1 MAINKTTK
9 APKEPAS
16 VGVAQPAYIA
26 LMITEMTTA
35 IGIIP
40 GNVLNFSLRE
50 YLLDGGPNLGFFL
63 AQRIII
69 NA

>member
-1 MAINKTTK
+1 M
-9 APKEPAS
+9 
-16 VGVAQPAYIA
+16 A